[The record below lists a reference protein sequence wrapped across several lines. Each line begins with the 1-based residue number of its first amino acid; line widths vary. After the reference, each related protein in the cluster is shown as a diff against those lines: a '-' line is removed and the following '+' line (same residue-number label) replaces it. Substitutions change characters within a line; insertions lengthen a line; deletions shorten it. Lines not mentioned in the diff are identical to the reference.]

1 MQEVVAPV
9 AEVEDGENGGKDD
22 PRDDV
27 DLLGAGGKPVKPRLQ
42 EVVVPLLRLVH
53 DDLAGVQLRAR
64 VQHHLV
70 AACTPMAVAA
80 ARTAQERLLQ
90 CKQEGSLYRPAACY

>member
-27 DLLGAGGKPVKPRLQ
+27 DLLGAGGEPVEPRLQ

-70 AACTPMAVAA
+70 AARAT

-90 CKQEGSLYRPAACY
+90 CKSQGA

>member
-9 AEVEDGENGGKDD
+9 AEVENGEDCGKDD
-22 PRDDV
+22 PRYDV
-27 DLLGAGGKPVKPRLQ
+27 DLLGAGGKPVEPGLQ

-53 DDLAGVQLRAR
+53 DDFAGVQLRAR

-70 AACTPMAVAA
+70 AAPTATAGTAPRA
-80 ARTAQERLLQ
+80 AQERLLHLEIIT
-90 CKQEGSLYRPAACY
+90 C